1 MSGQFETK
9 IRQEPMTER
18 EMRFAPCARRTAIV
32 GVGAVGST
40 TAYAMLQTGTASEL
54 VLHDHDRLRA
64 EGEYMDLQHCLPFTH
79 HSAMSVRGAD
89 EIAGCGLVIVTAGA
103 GQKPGE
109 SRLDLVKRN
118 ADIFAS
124 FFPLLS
130 RNNPDAIFLIVTNP
144 VDVMTRVALKLSG
157 LPPQQVIGTG
167 TVLDTARFRTLISQ
181 HCRILPRHVHA
192 MVIGEHGDSEVM
204 VWSRASIGAYRVAE
218 YCDYLKIPLTT
229 EDVERINNDVRN
241 AAYQIIERKGATHF
255 AIGVATNRIAE
266 ALGMNESSLYTVSR
280 RCEGIFGLQDV
291 CLSVPTLIDRRG
303 AHAHMEIGLSSSEHA
318 ALLRSGEVLNEVY
331 ESLGL

>member
-1 MSGQFETK
+1 
-9 IRQEPMTER
+9 
-18 EMRFAPCARRTAIV
+18 MRFAPCARRTAIV

-280 RCEGIFGLQDV
+280 RCEGIFGL
-291 CLSVPTLIDRRG
+291 
-303 AHAHMEIGLSSSEHA
+303 
-318 ALLRSGEVLNEVY
+318 
-331 ESLGL
+331 